1 MNRNYLIKNALA
13 INEGQIIRSD
23 VLVLDGL
30 IADMDGRI
38 ELPDDF
44 IQQHDLEII
53 DASGKYLLPGVID
66 DQVHFREPGMEY
78 KADIASESA
87 AAVAGGVTSYM
98 EMPNTKPPATTIEL
112 LEQKYSLAAEKSL
125 ANFSFYLGGTND
137 NYDQLLKFD
146 PANHCGIKVFL
157 GSSTGNLL
165 TDDPEALQK
174 IFSLPYLIAVHS
186 EDEATIRKN
195 VEIYRQKFGEDV
207 PVEYHPMIRSAEAC
221 YISTKRA
228 VALAEKNNTRLHILH
243 LSTAAELGLLKRNVP
258 LSEKRI
264 TTEVCVH
271 HLWFNDTA
279 YKSKGNFVK
288 WNPAI
293 KTEQDRQALF
303 DAILDGT
310 IDIVATDHAPHTLEE
325 KQQLYFKAPSGGP
338 LIQHSLQMMLE
349 FYFKKQ
355 ISLEKIVE
363 LMCHK
368 PATCFN
374 VENRGYLRK
383 NYFADL
389 VVADLQSTTT
399 VGNDNILYKCKWS
412 PLEGQLFHSEIS
424 HTFVNGHL
432 VYDGQQVSDK
442 IKGMRLRFKSK

>member
-1 MNRNYLIKNALA
+1 MNRNYLIKNALTV
-13 INEGQIIRSD
+13 NEGQIIKND
-23 VLVLDGL
+23 VLILDGL
-30 IADMDGRI
+30 IADLYGKI
-38 ELPDDF
+38 EPTDDF
-44 IQQHDLEII
+44 IQQHKLEII
-53 DASGKYLLPGVID
+53 DVSGKYLMPGVID

-137 NYDQLLKFD
+137 NFDQLLKFD

-165 TDDPEALQK
+165 TDDPDALQK
-174 IFSLPYLIAVHS
+174 IFGLPYLIAVHS

-195 VEIYRQKFGEDV
+195 VGIYRQKFGEDV

-221 YISTKRA
+221 FISTKRA
-228 VALAEKNNTRLHILH
+228 IELAEKNDTRLHILH
-243 LSTAAELGLLKRNVP
+243 LSTAAELGLLKKNIP
-258 LSEKRI
+258 LSEKKI
-264 TTEVCVH
+264 SSEVCVH

-279 YKSKGNFVK
+279 YKTKGNLVK

-303 DAILDGT
+303 DAILDGS
-310 IDIVATDHAPHTLEE
+310 IDVVATDHAPHTLEE
-325 KQQLYFKAPSGGP
+325 KQRPYFEAPSGGP

-355 ISLEKIVE
+355 ISLEKIVD

-374 VENRGYLRK
+374 VEKRGYIRK
-383 NYFADL
+383 NYFADM
-389 VVADLQSTTT
+389 VVVDLQSQTT
-399 VGNDNILYKCKWS
+399 VNKSNILYKCKWS
-412 PLEGQLFHSEIS
+412 PLEGQLFHSKIS
-424 HTFVNGHL
+424 NTFVNGHL
-432 VYDGQQVSDK
+432 VYDGQHVSDK
-442 IKGMRLRFKSK
+442 IKGMRLRFKTK

>member
-1 MNRNYLIKNALA
+1 MNRNYLIKNALTV
-13 INEGQIIRSD
+13 NEGQIIKND
-23 VLVLDGL
+23 VLILDGL
-30 IADMDGRI
+30 IADLDGRI
-38 ELPDDF
+38 ELTAGF
-44 IQQHDLEII
+44 IQQHNLEII
-53 DASGKYLLPGVID
+53 DVSGKYLMPGVID

-78 KADIASESA
+78 KADIFTESA
-87 AAVAGGVTSYM
+87 AAVAGGVTSYL

-112 LEQKYSLAAEKSL
+112 LEQKYSIAAEKSL

-137 NYDQLLKFD
+137 NFDQLLKFD
-146 PANHCGIKVFL
+146 PVNHCGIKVFL

-165 TDDPEALQK
+165 TDDPDTLQK
-174 IFSLPYLIAVHS
+174 IFGLPYLIAVHS
-186 EDEATIRKN
+186 EDEGTIRKN
-195 VEIYRQKFGEDV
+195 AEAYRNKFGEDV

-221 YISTKRA
+221 FISTKRA
-228 VALAEKNNTRLHILH
+228 VELAEKNNTRLHILH
-243 LSTAAELGLLKRNVP
+243 LSTAAELGLLKKNIP
-258 LSEKRI
+258 LTEKKI
-264 TTEVCVH
+264 TSEVCVH
-271 HLWFNDTA
+271 HLWFNDNA
-279 YKSKGNFVK
+279 YKAKGNLVK

-303 DAILDGT
+303 DAILEGR
-310 IDIVATDHAPHTLEE
+310 IDVVATDHAPHTLEE
-325 KQQLYFKAPSGGP
+325 KQQSYFKAPSGGP

-368 PATCFN
+368 PAICFN
-374 VENRGYLRK
+374 VMNRGYIRK

-389 VVADLQSTTT
+389 VVVDLQAQTT
-399 VGNDNILYKCKWS
+399 VDSSNILYKCKWS
-412 PLEGQLFHSEIS
+412 PLEGQLFHSRIS

-432 VYDGQQVSDK
+432 VYDGQRVSDK

>member
-1 MNRNYLIKNALA
+1 MNCNYLIKNALTV
-13 INEGQIIRSD
+13 NEGQIIKND
-23 VLVLDGL
+23 VLILDGL
-30 IADMDGRI
+30 IADMDGKI
-38 ELPDDF
+38 ELTADF
-44 IQQHDLEII
+44 ILQHKLEII
-53 DASGKYLLPGVID
+53 DVSGKYLLPGVID

-112 LEQKYSLAAEKSL
+112 LEQKYSIAAEKSL

-137 NYDQLLKFD
+137 NFDQLLKFD

-165 TDDPEALQK
+165 TDDPDALQK

-186 EDEATIRKN
+186 EDEVTIRKN
-195 VEIYRQKFGEDV
+195 AEAYRQKFGEDV

-221 YISTKRA
+221 FISTKKA
-228 VALAEKNNTRLHILH
+228 VELAEKNNTRLHILH
-243 LSTAAELGLLKRNVP
+243 LSTAAELGLLKKNMP
-258 LSEKRI
+258 LSEKKI
-264 TTEVCVH
+264 TSEVCVH

-279 YKSKGNFVK
+279 YKAKGNLVK

-303 DAILDGT
+303 DGIREGT

-325 KQQLYFKAPSGGP
+325 KQQPYFKAPSGGP

-355 ISLEKIVE
+355 ICLEQIVE

-374 VENRGYLRK
+374 VEKRGYIRK

-389 VVADLQSTTT
+389 VVVDLQSQTT
-399 VGNDNILYKCKWS
+399 VSSSNILYKCKWS
-412 PLEGQLFHSEIS
+412 PLEGQLFHSRIS

-432 VYDGQQVSDK
+432 VYDGQRVSDK